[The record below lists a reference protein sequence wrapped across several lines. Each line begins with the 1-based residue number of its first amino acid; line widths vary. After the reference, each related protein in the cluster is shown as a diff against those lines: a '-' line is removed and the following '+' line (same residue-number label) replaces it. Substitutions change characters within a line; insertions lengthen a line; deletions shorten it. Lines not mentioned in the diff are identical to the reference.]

1 MKKKVLVQSLVAS
14 ATLGSVVVAAPLQ
27 ARGEQVEQT
36 TTITQTVQQSFDEV
50 KYQALEQAA
59 ISAVEKAKQELQTAA
74 DTLAKLEE
82 AAKKEIAGAEKN
94 LADQQAALK
103 AAESKVATATET
115 LKSEQEKL
123 AKAQTR
129 HDDRVAMAEAEIAS
143 AEKAI
148 KEKEEP
154 YLTAKEAAEK
164 AKATVDEKIAAYEVE
179 QTKQQAII
187 EEAEAKIKQEEA
199 VYQEAKKAFNQS
211 ETTIQDAKLALE
223 ATLNEINNQPNVIKE
238 ATNEKIAAQHAMEDA
253 LIRHG
258 DATSAYPALTE
269 AASKAQNLYELVAK
283 AEAEKLLTLEG
294 EIEFFQSRV
303 SAQQA
308 VVDAMDSNHA
318 DYASAQAE
326 LDNRKAMLQTYLD
339 EKAMYISETAQAL
352 AAYTAAQEK
361 ADAGLAEIQAA
372 EIAYQDSV
380 VQNEVTKKA
389 ADEKIAAANEMMNNK
404 ASLIADAENKIQ
416 LANLDQEK
424 KHAAMKD
431 TEASMND
438 VTAEQQKIIQE
449 AKDAIA
455 KSFAE
460 VSDAEKAYQAAN
472 FDREVKEKEYNT
484 VLNQQQ
490 PIIDFAS
497 ETIKEAKAD
506 LQAQVDATAKAQKAL
521 DDAENAVKS
530 LEAAVADAQKNLE
543 AVKAD
548 TAEKIAAAKTDLA
561 KKETALKEAEDYL
574 AGLRAGGNDARTGKL
589 KANYVGMSSSYQQGY
604 EDAYALLS
612 FTSQNVLAQTSTVQA
627 TTVQQKNIYI
637 KEYKKVLPVTK
648 GQLPQTGDAENLA
661 AVLMGLGL
669 ITISGAALLKKKYA
683 V

>member
-1 MKKKVLVQSLVAS
+1 MVQSLVAS

-59 ISAVEKAKQELQTAA
+59 ISAVEKAKQELQVAA

-103 AAESKVATATET
+103 EAEAKVAAAKET

-154 YLTAKEAAEK
+154 YLAAKEVAEK
-164 AKATVDEKIAAYEVE
+164 AKATVDEKIAAYEDE

-199 VYQEAKKAFNQS
+199 VYQEAKEAFNQS

-223 ATLNEINNQPNVIKE
+223 ATLNEINNQPNVITE

-253 LIRHG
+253 LIRQSN
-258 DATSAYPALTE
+258 ATSDYPALTE
-269 AASKAQNLYELVAK
+269 AASKAKNLYELVAK
-283 AEAEKLLTLEG
+283 AEADELPTLNEEIKIFQGMVSEQEALLATMKPTDT
-294 EIEFFQSRV
+294 S
-303 SAQQA
+303 
-308 VVDAMDSNHA
+308 
-318 DYASAQAE
+318 YASAQAE
-326 LDNRKAMLQTYLD
+326 LDSRKSVLQSVQNKKTTL
-339 EKAMYISETAQAL
+339 ASETAQAS
-352 AAYTAAQEK
+352 AAYTAAQAT

-416 LANLDQEK
+416 SANLDQEK

-431 TEASMND
+431 AEASMND
-438 VTAEQQKIIQE
+438 VTDEQQKIIQE

-460 VSDAEKAYQAAN
+460 VSDAEKAYQVAN
-472 FDREVKEKEYNT
+472 IGREVKEKEYNT

-521 DDAENAVKS
+521 ADAEKSVKG
-530 LEAAVADAQKNLE
+530 LEATVADAQKNLE

-548 TAEKIAAAKTDLA
+548 TAEKIAAAKADLA

>member
-36 TTITQTVQQSFDEV
+36 TTTTQTVQQSFDEV

-59 ISAVEKAKQELQTAA
+59 VSAVEKAKQELQVAT

-103 AAESKVATATET
+103 AAEAKVAAATET
-115 LKSEQEKL
+115 LKNEQEKL

-154 YLTAKEAAEK
+154 YLAAKEAAEK
-164 AKATVDEKIAAYEVE
+164 AKATVDEKIAAYEDE

-199 VYQEAKKAFNQS
+199 VYQEAKEAFNQS

-223 ATLNEINNQPNVIKE
+223 ATLNEINNQPNVITE

-253 LIRHG
+253 LIRQG
-258 DATSAYPALTE
+258 NATSDYPALTE
-269 AASKAQNLYELVAK
+269 AASKAKNLYELVAK
-283 AEAEKLLTLEG
+283 AEADELPTLNEEIKIFQGMVSEQEALLATMKPTDT
-294 EIEFFQSRV
+294 S
-303 SAQQA
+303 
-308 VVDAMDSNHA
+308 
-318 DYASAQAE
+318 YASAQAE
-326 LDNRKAMLQTYLD
+326 LDSRKSVLQSVQNKKTTL
-339 EKAMYISETAQAL
+339 ASETAQAS
-352 AAYTAAQEK
+352 AAYTAAQAT

-416 LANLDQEK
+416 SANLDQEK

-431 TEASMND
+431 AEASVND
-438 VTAEQQKIIQE
+438 VTDEQQKIIQE

-460 VSDAEKAYQAAN
+460 VSDAEKAYQVAN
-472 FDREVKEKEYNT
+472 VDREVKEKEYNT

-521 DDAENAVKS
+521 DDAEKAVKS

-548 TAEKIAAAKTDLA
+548 TAEKIAAAKADLA

>member
-36 TTITQTVQQSFDEV
+36 TTTTQTVQQSFDEV

-59 ISAVEKAKQELQTAA
+59 ISAVEKAKQELQVAA

-103 AAESKVATATET
+103 AAEAKVAAAKET
-115 LKSEQEKL
+115 LKNEQEKL

-154 YLTAKEAAEK
+154 YLAAKEAAEK
-164 AKATVDEKIAAYEVE
+164 ADATVNEKLAAYQAE
-179 QTKQQAII
+179 QAKQQAII

-199 VYQEAKKAFNQS
+199 VYQEAKEAFNQS
-211 ETTIQDAKLALE
+211 ETTIQDAELE
-223 ATLNEINNQPNVIKE
+223 LEKTLNEINNQPNVIIE
-238 ATNEKIAAQHAMEDA
+238 ATNEKIAAQHAMEDL

-258 DATSAYPALTE
+258 NATSAYPALV
-269 AASKAQNLYELVAK
+269 AAAETAKTNFEK
-283 AEAEKLLTLEG
+283 AEERQAAAFVTLDN
-294 EIEFFQSRV
+294 EIAIFQALV
-303 SAQQA
+303 TEQEA
-308 VVDAMDSNHA
+308 VLKQLGSNHA
-318 DYASAQAE
+318 DYASAEAE
-326 LDNRKAMLQTYLD
+326 LVNRKAGLKAAES
-339 EKAMYISETAQAL
+339 EKAMYISETAQAS
-352 AAYTAAQEK
+352 AAYTAAQAT

-416 LANLDQEK
+416 SANLEQEK
-424 KHAAMKD
+424 KHTAMKD
-431 TEASMND
+431 AEASMND

-460 VSDAEKAYQAAN
+460 VSDAEKAYQVAN
-472 FDREVKEKEYNT
+472 IDREVKEKEYNT

-506 LQAQVDATAKAQKAL
+506 LQTQVEATAKAQKAL
-521 DDAENAVKS
+521 DDAEKAVKS

-548 TAEKIAAAKTDLA
+548 TAEKIAAAKADLA

>member
-1 MKKKVLVQSLVAS
+1 VKKKVLVQSLVAS

-36 TTITQTVQQSFDEV
+36 TTTTQTIQHSFDEV

-59 ISAVEKAKQELQTAA
+59 ISAVEKAKQELQAA
-74 DTLAKLEE
+74 TDTLAKLEE

-103 AAESKVATATET
+103 DAEAKVAAAKET

-164 AKATVDEKIAAYEVE
+164 AKATVDEKIAAYEAE

-187 EEAEAKIKQEEA
+187 EEAEAKIKQSEA
-199 VYQEAKKAFNQS
+199 DSQAAKGAFNQS
-211 ETTIQDAKLALE
+211 EADIQNAKLELE
-223 ATLNEINNQPNVIKE
+223 KTINEINNQPNVIEE
-238 ATNEKIAAQHAMEDA
+238 AINEEIASQNAMHAAQVR
-253 LIRHG
+253 LG

-269 AASKAQNLYELVAK
+269 AASKAKNLYDFVAK
-283 AEAEKLLTLEG
+283 EGAVKLQSLEG
-294 EIEFFQSRV
+294 EIQFSQSRV
-303 SAQQA
+303 DAQQA
-308 VVDAMDSNHA
+308 LVDTLDANHA

-326 LDNRKAMLQTYLD
+326 LDNRKATVQALED

-352 AAYTAAQEK
+352 AAYTDAQAK

-372 EIAYQDSV
+372 EIAFQESK
-380 VQNEVTKKA
+380 VQHEVTQKAVAEKKA
-389 ADEKIAAANEMMNNK
+389 AAEEMMNNR
-404 ASLIADAENKIQ
+404 ASLIIDAENKVQ

-431 TEASMND
+431 AEAKQND

-455 KSFAE
+455 KNFAE
-460 VSDAEKAYQAAN
+460 VSDAEKAYQVAN
-472 FDREVKEKEYNT
+472 IEREVKEKAYNT

-521 DDAENAVKS
+521 DDAEKAVKS

-548 TAEKIAAAKTDLA
+548 TAEKIAAAKADLA

-612 FTSQNVLAQTSTVQA
+612 FTSKNEVVQTSTVQA

-637 KEYKKVLPVTK
+637 KEYKKVLPVTN